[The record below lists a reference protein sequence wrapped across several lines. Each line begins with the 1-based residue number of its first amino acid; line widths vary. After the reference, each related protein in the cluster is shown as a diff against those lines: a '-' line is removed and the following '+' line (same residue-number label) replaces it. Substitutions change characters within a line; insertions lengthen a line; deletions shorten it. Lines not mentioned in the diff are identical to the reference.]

1 MTEQTLETGIE
12 IFARLINQEAVKYQG
27 EHTKLYEAYTQ
38 NGDIF
43 DTVNKITKALNLEIY
58 DYRGGLYLTPGES
71 NHVFGYTNEE
81 LKEMIGLRLNRE
93 LFLCYFIIYHI
104 ITKFYTDSATYTYQ
118 EYVKVSE
125 IVEAVD
131 ASFQGLAEK
140 VETLALTEVEEYSF
154 EQMALAWDL
163 PLLTNEDSSVI
174 RAEKGSRAGMVKKTF
189 QFLIRQGLFLE
200 VEDRYYPTDR
210 FSALI
215 ESYFESEQSRI
226 YEIMTGGRDDAAY

>member
-1 MTEQTLETGIE
+1 M
-12 IFARLINQEAVKYQG
+12 
-27 EHTKLYEAYTQ
+27 
-38 NGDIF
+38 
-43 DTVNKITKALNLEIY
+43 
-58 DYRGGLYLTPGES
+58 YLTPGES

-118 EYVKVSE
+118 EYVKVPE

-174 RAEKGSRAGMVKKTF
+174 RAEKGYPGRNGK
-189 QFLIRQGLFLE
+189 
-200 VEDRYYPTDR
+200 EDISISDP
-210 FSALI
+210 
-215 ESYFESEQSRI
+215 SRI
-226 YEIMTGGRDDAAY
+226 VSGSGGSILSDRPFFGADRELF